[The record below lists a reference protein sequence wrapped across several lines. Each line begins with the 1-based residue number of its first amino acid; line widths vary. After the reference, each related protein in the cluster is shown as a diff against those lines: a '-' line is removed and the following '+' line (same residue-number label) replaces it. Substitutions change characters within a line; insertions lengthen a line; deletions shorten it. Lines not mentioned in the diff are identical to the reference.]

1 MCLYLFAFTVFYRTV
16 CDHSKEVAKTFICK
30 RVSIVP
36 EQIYMYLHAI
46 RKIDTE
52 EGFQDLTSFI
62 PLFIIQG
69 LMGLMTTVHQRKPTQ
84 KCSICI
90 L

>member
-1 MCLYLFAFTVFYRTV
+1 MCLYLFSFTVFYRTA

-30 RVSIVP
+30 SFHCSRTNLHVP
-36 EQIYMYLHAI
+36 AI

-52 EGFQDLTSFI
+52 EGFQDLTSFT
-62 PLFIIQG
+62 IIYSRS
-69 LMGLMTTVHQRKPTQ
+69 LWELMTAVDQRKPTQ

>member
-36 EQIYMYLHAI
+36 EQIYMYLNAI

-52 EGFQDLTSFI
+52 EGFQDLTSFTTI
-62 PLFIIQG
+62 YSRSLWE
-69 LMGLMTTVHQRKPTQ
+69 LMTTVHQRKPTQ